1 MENQAG
7 EVMDGEGLTDQ
18 MEETRLL
25 QEACLSHK
33 DVLNKLIFFFLLY
46 KVTIFALLIA
56 CCQG

>member
-33 DVLNKLIFFFLLY
+33 DVLNKLIFFF
-46 KVTIFALLIA
+46 FAL
-56 CCQG
+56 